1 MKQPKKE
8 TREMFAPLSSLMV
21 QLSRS
26 LGISERKVA
35 VLLDENKLE
44 LGFGTDTN
52 GKNFVSVRYGGKSNR
67 IYKSCV

>member
-1 MKQPKKE
+1 
-8 TREMFAPLSSLMV
+8 MV